1 MIKMTMYQLNPIRL
15 IEEIKKRPGLYRT
28 EQPADREE
36 KLQLWKEV
44 GAEIYDD
51 WDSFNKATAYDRV
64 LQLQRKW
71 RSLRDAY
78 NRELRARR
86 QTPRGNRRVYIYFKR
101 MSFLGGFE
109 GTISDDDDDANEI
122 IFANPNSEDPLFP
135 VQTKPSAKVKRKRRK
150 KSMSSDDDHHQE
162 EMEMPVFPME
172 VPDENDSDKLFLMSF
187 LPEMKQLPAN
197 VKMWARAQIA
207 NVMQEAVSCHFNNS
221 FPSSSNV
228 MDRSIGMDRSM
239 SIERSNMANT
249 SPMVKH
255 RRASSEQFGDNI

>member
-1 MIKMTMYQLNPIRL
+1 MIKTTLYQLNPARL

-36 KLQLWKEV
+36 KLHLWKEV
-44 GAEIYDD
+44 GAAIYDD

-86 QTPRGNRRVYIYFKR
+86 AAPRGNRRVYIYFKR

-109 GTISDDDDDANEI
+109 GSVSDDDDQDGNQV
-122 IFANPNSEDPLFP
+122 IFSNQTEDPLFSSHTSHTP
-135 VQTKPSAKVKRKRRK
+135 RRKRRK
-150 KSMSSDDDHHQE
+150 KSSSDGDQAPE
-162 EMEMPVFPME
+162 ELEMPVFP
-172 VPDENDSDKLFLMSF
+172 VDISDDGDSDKLFLLSF

-197 VKMWARAQIA
+197 IKMWARAQIA
-207 NVMQEAVSCHFNNS
+207 NVMQEAVNSHFNNS
-221 FPSSSNV
+221 IPGSSS
-228 MDRSIGMDRSM
+228 DRNG
-239 SIERSNMANT
+239 
-249 SPMVKH
+249 MVKQ
-255 RRASSEQFGDNI
+255 RRDSSE